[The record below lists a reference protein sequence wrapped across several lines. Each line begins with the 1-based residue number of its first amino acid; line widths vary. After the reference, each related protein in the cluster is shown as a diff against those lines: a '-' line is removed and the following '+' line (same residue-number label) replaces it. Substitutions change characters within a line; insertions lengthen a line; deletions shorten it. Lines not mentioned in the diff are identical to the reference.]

1 MAKKNTTTNTEEP
14 TTTTKK
20 EESPPPVVNPSSEI
34 VPAAPAA
41 SVLAPVT
48 SQNDGES
55 LVHLIPSL
63 PHLKDRLTKLK
74 RPSAEMLENA
84 ILGLDPVKRENFRN
98 LLEQLNQEKE
108 GMHVSGK
115 GLRLPDMRIYQGTG
129 EDANRPETTPVGS
142 IYGTDGTVLSVPSA
156 FVAQWKASGVGG
168 SVRVA
173 LLSLVEARTFWPP
186 RNNDNFKIEGL
197 EIKKN
202 VPICKSLDRKR
213 GNQFGDCSACGYR
226 PFKDGNFNP
235 EGCKDDIHA
244 FFITSDFKHLYRFVI
259 TSTSLKAGGLPIKK
273 KSQNWPKPWSYFFEL
288 STKSES
294 KETKRWFTLS
304 PSVAVNDDFP
314 QGLSPTIAEQ
324 QLMSLLCRQIDAD
337 LFYPQLAE
345 IYDSES
351 RKNESSDDDLV
362 AVAANLKNLPD
373 YSDNNNL

>member
-1 MAKKNTTTNTEEP
+1 MAKKNTTTNTEET

-20 EESPPPVVNPSSEI
+20 DETPVAVPSEI
-34 VPAAPAA
+34 VPAAPVAPTA
-41 SVLAPVT
+41 LATVPAT
-48 SQNDGES
+48 QNDGES
-55 LVHLIPSL
+55 LVHLIPAL
-63 PHLKDRLTKLK
+63 PHLKERLTKLK
-74 RPSAEMLENA
+74 RPSAEMLEEA
-84 ILGLDPVKRENFRN
+84 ISGLDEIKRDNFRN

-168 SVRVA
+168 AVRVA

-186 RNNDNFKIEGL
+186 RNNDDFKIEGL

-273 KSQNWPKPWSYFFEL
+273 KSQNWPKPWSYFFDL

-304 PSVAVNDDFP
+304 PSVAVNDDAP

-324 QLMSLLCRQIDAD
+324 KLMALLCRQIDAD

-345 IYDSES
+345 IYTAES
-351 RKNESSDDDLV
+351 RKNESSDEDLA

-373 YSDNNNL
+373 YSGNNNL